1 MSGTYSVEKCR
12 KKLKVFECEAI
23 VGAVIKHQ
31 HWTLVIVEPKKGLI
45 YFYNPL
51 TERRIQIRE
60 VQRNWSSYMGARMI
74 AFNEPDTMQWK
85 VETKEHSK
93 QTDSFNCGVYCL
105 LFAERHFSGQSIT
118 NITKMDLDNMRIQI
132 ATNLMMFE
140 VYLTEHCPT
149 CGFVTRRD
157 VREIHCEKCNRE
169 FHKKPHCVG
178 EENMWKDSFIC
189 RMCSIKFWGEN
200 DRTSS
205 KKISVKKTKDSI
217 REKKSLKRR

>member
-1 MSGTYSVEKCR
+1 
-12 KKLKVFECEAI
+12 
-23 VGAVIKHQ
+23 
-31 HWTLVIVEPKKGLI
+31 
-45 YFYNPL
+45 
-51 TERRIQIRE
+51 
-60 VQRNWSSYMGARMI
+60 
-74 AFNEPDTMQWK
+74 
-85 VETKEHSK
+85 
-93 QTDSFNCGVYCL
+93 
-105 LFAERHFSGQSIT
+105 
-118 NITKMDLDNMRIQI
+118 MRIQI
-132 ATNLMMFE
+132 AKNLMMFE

-205 KKISVKKTKDSI
+205 EKISVKKTKDSI
-217 REKKSLKRR
+217 REKKSLERR